1 MSHDDVL
8 HSDLPAGDDSTDRP
22 APPTWPEPEGSES
35 HGELPAPEPHDA
47 LPAPAEVAEL
57 PPPPAEI
64 PPPPTPPPP
73 VAAPVPETGP
83 IPGEEWGWVDAQ
95 DVVHQKDG
103 ALFKGRA
110 LGPLK
115 GRGKRTAFAFYVE
128 RFQRLE
134 AKTAELEREIQA
146 ATNKGRFSE
155 RTGRLVEQIQTADA
169 LGDFDSLLAR
179 LESLRREVLD
189 YQAAQRAGKEA
200 LIGVAESLMNLT
212 SWTQTAD
219 KMKALQER
227 WKTLGSASREDDELL
242 WKRFRGAL
250 DAFFQRRDENRT
262 QQASD
267 RTEARRRKEELCA
280 QAEALVESTELE
292 KTAHAMEEMM
302 VAWKA
307 AGWAG
312 RDVEE
317 SLWERFR
324 AARGAFFDRRRA
336 TQSQAS
342 HDREAHKQRKI
353 ALCEAAEALI
363 ASPDVFGACEQGK
376 LLQAEWKT
384 VGTVPRALSD
394 QLWERFRTACD
405 KVFARAQDE
414 RKHRRTEWTHQ
425 KQETVSRKR
434 EQAEALRESIARDLG
449 HIDRWRQ
456 ALAGLKDGGR
466 AEEMRRGLDE
476 KIGGVEERLGQKRTR
491 LAELETEI
499 KNAP

>member
-1 MSHDDVL
+1 MSHDDAT
-8 HSDLPAGDDSTDRP
+8 HADLPDGGEPAEPTASP
-22 APPTWPEPEGSES
+22 APPALEALDAPPAIPAPVSS
-35 HGELPAPEPHDA
+35 GELPAPP
-47 LPAPAEVAEL
+47 EVAEL
-57 PPPPAEI
+57 PPPAVKA
-64 PPPPTPPPP
+64 PPLTT
-73 VAAPVPETGP
+73 PVPDTGP

-115 GRGKRTAFAFYVE
+115 GRSKRTAFAFYVE

-134 AKTAELEREIQA
+134 AKTAELEREVHGA
-146 ATNKGRFSE
+146 ANKGRFSD
-155 RTGRLVEQIQTADA
+155 RTARLVEQVQTADA
-169 LGDFDSLLAR
+169 LGDFDALFAR
-179 LESLRREVLD
+179 LEALRHEVLD
-189 YQAAQRAGKEA
+189 FQAAQRARKEE
-200 LIGVAESLMNLT
+200 LIGVAESLMSQT

-219 KMKALQER
+219 KMKKLQEQ

-250 DAFFQRRDENRT
+250 DTFFQRRDENRT
-262 QQASD
+262 QQSHD
-267 RTEARRRKEELCA
+267 RSEARRKKEELCVR
-280 QAEALVESTELE
+280 AEALVESTELD
-292 KTAHAMEEMM
+292 KTAHVMEEMM
-302 VAWKA
+302 AEWKA

-324 AARGAFFDRRRA
+324 TARGAFFERRRTA
-336 TQSQAS
+336 QNQAS

-353 ALCEAAEALI
+353 ALCEAAEALV
-363 ASPDVFGACEQGK
+363 ASPDVFGACEQAK
-376 LLQAEWKT
+376 QLQSEWKT
-384 VGTVPRALSD
+384 VGAVPRALSD
-394 QLWERFRTACD
+394 QLWDRFRGACD

-425 KQETVSRKR
+425 KQESVSRKR

-456 ALAGLKDGGR
+456 ALEGLKDGGR

-476 KIGGVEERLGQKRTR
+476 KIQGVEERLAQKRAR
-491 LAELETEI
+491 LGELELEI